1 MKPFIIYSL
10 FAPAA
15 LMAQERPNI
24 LYIMTDQ
31 QTATAMSCA
40 GNEEVHTPNM
50 DRLAQRGLR
59 FSNAYCSMPL
69 SGPSRSSMFTG
80 YTPGQVGLTENGTP
94 CPTLS
99 GRIP

>member
-50 DRLAQRGLR
+50 ETLIA
-59 FSNAYCSMPL
+59 A
-69 SGPSRSSMFTG
+69 
-80 YTPGQVGLTENGTP
+80 
-94 CPTLS
+94 CP
-99 GRIP
+99 

>member
-31 QTATAMSCA
+31 QTAKYPLYYDRPADRY
-40 GNEEVHTPNM
+40 GNELC
-50 DRLAQRGLR
+50 RK
-59 FSNAYCSMPL
+59 
-69 SGPSRSSMFTG
+69 
-80 YTPGQVGLTENGTP
+80 
-94 CPTLS
+94 
-99 GRIP
+99 